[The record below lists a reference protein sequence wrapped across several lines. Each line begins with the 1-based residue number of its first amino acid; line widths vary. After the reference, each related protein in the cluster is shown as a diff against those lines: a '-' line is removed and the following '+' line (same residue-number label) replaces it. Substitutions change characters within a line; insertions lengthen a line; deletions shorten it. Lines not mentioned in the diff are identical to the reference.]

1 MHSPRHDSPVRPRNV
16 HNTAGVRIIVACT
29 NADLINNNTDFAS
42 AGTYGWCGNE
52 KGGDLEE
59 RTNGIMQNTY
69 NLLQV
74 YVHTTYRSF
83 LIHMTWLV
91 ADSPNLFC
99 TAPLPRTL
107 NFLRQYVLH
116 VLFVFPAPVPY
127 GALDGTAAPN
137 A

>member
-1 MHSPRHDSPVRPRNV
+1 M
-16 HNTAGVRIIVACT
+16 
-29 NADLINNNTDFAS
+29 
-42 AGTYGWCGNE
+42 
-52 KGGDLEE
+52 EE
-59 RTNGIMQNTY
+59 RTKGIMQNTY

-74 YVHTTYRSF
+74 CVHTTYRSF

-127 GALDGTAAPN
+127 GALGHGFAKCVNHSHSFTSHILDRDRIVVPAGWN
-137 A
+137 S